1 MDFDKTQQEYSII
14 GEGVGPS
21 FDSNDVYV
29 CVVDDMKGLPGDSA
43 SVVALR
49 PFLYENPHEKD
60 DDEKKWELDFEGYLR
75 RKSESRIADWGSVVG
90 TWRRVTQMDP

>member
-1 MDFDKTQQEYSII
+1 MIMDFDKTQQEYSII

-60 DDEKKWELDFEGYLR
+60 DEEKKWELDFECYLR
-75 RKSESRIADWGSVVG
+75 RKSESRIAD
-90 TWRRVTQMDP
+90 

>member
-14 GEGVGPS
+14 EEGVGPS

-49 PFLYENPHEKD
+49 PFLCENPHEKD
-60 DDEKKWELDFEGYLR
+60 DEERNGSWILKVTYDENRIQNSGLR
-75 RKSESRIADWGSVVG
+75 LG
-90 TWRRVTQMDP
+90 RRHMAPCTQMDP